1 MLRVTDGAGV
11 RVALELWDVPPA
23 GLVSILEREPP
34 GLSIGSVALEDGRSV
49 LGVLG
54 ERYLTEGQA
63 DISAHGGWRAY
74 RAAAAAA
81 AAAAAPAEEEARVE
95 RAAPYPFAFPR
106 GARTALVMVDFQ
118 RDFVAPGGFG
128 AALGN
133 DVALLRGA
141 RPASKT
147 CHSAVVPLSA
157 CAACARAY

>member
-1 MLRVTDGAGV
+1 MLRVTDGSGV
-11 RVALELWDVPPA
+11 RVALEVWEVPPA

-34 GLSIGSVALEDGRSV
+34 GLSIGSVALDDGRSV

-54 ERYLTEGQA
+54 ERFLTEGQT

-81 AAAAAPAEEEARVE
+81 AGAAAAATAHANEQQACVE

-133 DVALLRGA
+133 DVGLLRGA
-141 RPASKT
+141 
-147 CHSAVVPLSA
+147 LA
-157 CAACARAY
+157 CMRAL